1 MATTSIW
8 SVKGWLGKLLIYAE
22 NPEKTLNPNFY
33 PRKDLSEQERQ
44 GLDDVIDYAVQQGK
58 TTKIDTDDENVS
70 VIQRF
75 VSGVNC
81 SASTARDEMI
91 AVKRRFGK
99 ENGVVAYHGYQ
110 SFAPGE
116 VNPQTAHEIGLKLA
130 QKLWGNGYQVIVA
143 THLDQESHIHNHFVV
158 NTVSFKDGKRYHRT
172 EKDYYDM
179 QKESDRL
186 CREYG
191 LSVIENPQR
200 GKSKHYG
207 EWKAEQDS
215 RPTWRGIIRADMD
228 SAIRRSKTEKQFFH
242 FLKEMGY
249 EIKIGRDI
257 SVRPLG
263 KERFFRLARNLG
275 EEYSIGE
282 IRRRILSQRFL
293 KLSVS
298 SYVSHPPKYTLR
310 VSFKK
315 IRKVT
320 GFRALYFHY
329 CYLLGIFPKKRP
341 LKKRSVPILFR
352 EDLIRAKE
360 LSDEARLLVKHRI
373 DTSEQ
378 LLDFQS
384 KTESEIDEIT
394 SQRKQLYKVLRSKNT
409 VQDGEI
415 KMEVKEKISAFNA
428 ELKKLRYQVKLC
440 KDIIVRSEQIKEKFK
455 TIHEDAENQR
465 KEREKDEQFRG
476 RG

>member
-99 ENGVVAYHGYQ
+99 ENGVDAYHGYQ

-172 EKDYYDM
+172 EKDYYDKDSLN
-179 QKESDRL
+179 QTFAGKDSKEIGAELNSL
-186 CREYG
+186 
-191 LSVIENPQR
+191 ENAIGAINHR
-200 GKSKHYG
+200 M
-207 EWKAEQDS
+207 S
-215 RPTWRGIIRADMD
+215 R
-228 SAIRRSKTEKQFFH
+228 
-242 FLKEMGY
+242 
-249 EIKIGRDI
+249 
-257 SVRPLG
+257 
-263 KERFFRLARNLG
+263 
-275 EEYSIGE
+275 
-282 IRRRILSQRFL
+282 
-293 KLSVS
+293 
-298 SYVSHPPKYTLR
+298 TLR
-310 VSFKK
+310 ESFKGA
-315 IRKVT
+315 V
-320 GFRALYFHY
+320 
-329 CYLLGIFPKKRP
+329 
-341 LKKRSVPILFR
+341 
-352 EDLIRAKE
+352 
-360 LSDEARLLVKHRI
+360 
-373 DTSEQ
+373 
-378 LLDFQS
+378 S
-384 KTESEIDEIT
+384 KD
-394 SQRKQLYKVLRSKNT
+394 Y
-409 VQDGEI
+409 
-415 KMEVKEKISAFNA
+415 
-428 ELKKLRYQVKLC
+428 
-440 KDIIVRSEQIKEKFK
+440 
-455 TIHEDAENQR
+455 
-465 KEREKDEQFRG
+465 ER
-476 RG
+476 

>member
-116 VNPQTAHEIGLKLA
+116 VNPQTVHEIGLKLA

-172 EKDYYDM
+172 EKDYYDKDSLN
-179 QKESDRL
+179 QTFAGKDSKEIGAELNSL
-186 CREYG
+186 
-191 LSVIENPQR
+191 ENAIGAINHR
-200 GKSKHYG
+200 M
-207 EWKAEQDS
+207 S
-215 RPTWRGIIRADMD
+215 R
-228 SAIRRSKTEKQFFH
+228 
-242 FLKEMGY
+242 
-249 EIKIGRDI
+249 
-257 SVRPLG
+257 
-263 KERFFRLARNLG
+263 
-275 EEYSIGE
+275 
-282 IRRRILSQRFL
+282 
-293 KLSVS
+293 
-298 SYVSHPPKYTLR
+298 TLR
-310 VSFKK
+310 ESFKGA
-315 IRKVT
+315 V
-320 GFRALYFHY
+320 
-329 CYLLGIFPKKRP
+329 
-341 LKKRSVPILFR
+341 
-352 EDLIRAKE
+352 
-360 LSDEARLLVKHRI
+360 
-373 DTSEQ
+373 
-378 LLDFQS
+378 S
-384 KTESEIDEIT
+384 KD
-394 SQRKQLYKVLRSKNT
+394 Y
-409 VQDGEI
+409 
-415 KMEVKEKISAFNA
+415 
-428 ELKKLRYQVKLC
+428 
-440 KDIIVRSEQIKEKFK
+440 
-455 TIHEDAENQR
+455 
-465 KEREKDEQFRG
+465 ER
-476 RG
+476 

>member
-8 SVKGWLGKLLIYAE
+8 SVNGWLGKLLIYAE

-172 EKDYYDM
+172 EKDYYDKDSLN
-179 QKESDRL
+179 QTFAGKDSKEIGAELNSL
-186 CREYG
+186 
-191 LSVIENPQR
+191 ENAIGAINHR
-200 GKSKHYG
+200 M
-207 EWKAEQDS
+207 S
-215 RPTWRGIIRADMD
+215 R
-228 SAIRRSKTEKQFFH
+228 
-242 FLKEMGY
+242 
-249 EIKIGRDI
+249 
-257 SVRPLG
+257 
-263 KERFFRLARNLG
+263 
-275 EEYSIGE
+275 
-282 IRRRILSQRFL
+282 
-293 KLSVS
+293 
-298 SYVSHPPKYTLR
+298 TLR
-310 VSFKK
+310 ESFKGA
-315 IRKVT
+315 V
-320 GFRALYFHY
+320 
-329 CYLLGIFPKKRP
+329 
-341 LKKRSVPILFR
+341 
-352 EDLIRAKE
+352 
-360 LSDEARLLVKHRI
+360 
-373 DTSEQ
+373 
-378 LLDFQS
+378 S
-384 KTESEIDEIT
+384 KD
-394 SQRKQLYKVLRSKNT
+394 Y
-409 VQDGEI
+409 
-415 KMEVKEKISAFNA
+415 
-428 ELKKLRYQVKLC
+428 
-440 KDIIVRSEQIKEKFK
+440 
-455 TIHEDAENQR
+455 
-465 KEREKDEQFRG
+465 ER
-476 RG
+476 

>member
-172 EKDYYDM
+172 EKDYYDKDSLN
-179 QKESDRL
+179 QTFAGKDSKEIGAELNSL
-186 CREYG
+186 
-191 LSVIENPQR
+191 ENAIGAINHR
-200 GKSKHYG
+200 M
-207 EWKAEQDS
+207 S
-215 RPTWRGIIRADMD
+215 R
-228 SAIRRSKTEKQFFH
+228 
-242 FLKEMGY
+242 
-249 EIKIGRDI
+249 
-257 SVRPLG
+257 
-263 KERFFRLARNLG
+263 
-275 EEYSIGE
+275 
-282 IRRRILSQRFL
+282 
-293 KLSVS
+293 
-298 SYVSHPPKYTLR
+298 TLR
-310 VSFKK
+310 ESFKGA
-315 IRKVT
+315 V
-320 GFRALYFHY
+320 
-329 CYLLGIFPKKRP
+329 
-341 LKKRSVPILFR
+341 
-352 EDLIRAKE
+352 
-360 LSDEARLLVKHRI
+360 
-373 DTSEQ
+373 
-378 LLDFQS
+378 S
-384 KTESEIDEIT
+384 KDYE
-394 SQRKQLYKVLRSKNT
+394 
-409 VQDGEI
+409 G
-415 KMEVKEKISAFNA
+415 
-428 ELKKLRYQVKLC
+428 
-440 KDIIVRSEQIKEKFK
+440 
-455 TIHEDAENQR
+455 
-465 KEREKDEQFRG
+465 
-476 RG
+476 

>member
-8 SVKGWLGKLLIYAE
+8 SVKSWLGKLLIYTE

-172 EKDYYDM
+172 EKDYYDKDSLN
-179 QKESDRL
+179 QTFAGKDSKEIGAELNSL
-186 CREYG
+186 
-191 LSVIENPQR
+191 ENAIGAINHR
-200 GKSKHYG
+200 M
-207 EWKAEQDS
+207 S
-215 RPTWRGIIRADMD
+215 R
-228 SAIRRSKTEKQFFH
+228 
-242 FLKEMGY
+242 
-249 EIKIGRDI
+249 
-257 SVRPLG
+257 
-263 KERFFRLARNLG
+263 
-275 EEYSIGE
+275 
-282 IRRRILSQRFL
+282 
-293 KLSVS
+293 
-298 SYVSHPPKYTLR
+298 TLR
-310 VSFKK
+310 ESFKGA
-315 IRKVT
+315 V
-320 GFRALYFHY
+320 
-329 CYLLGIFPKKRP
+329 
-341 LKKRSVPILFR
+341 
-352 EDLIRAKE
+352 
-360 LSDEARLLVKHRI
+360 
-373 DTSEQ
+373 
-378 LLDFQS
+378 S
-384 KTESEIDEIT
+384 KD
-394 SQRKQLYKVLRSKNT
+394 Y
-409 VQDGEI
+409 
-415 KMEVKEKISAFNA
+415 
-428 ELKKLRYQVKLC
+428 
-440 KDIIVRSEQIKEKFK
+440 
-455 TIHEDAENQR
+455 
-465 KEREKDEQFRG
+465 ER
-476 RG
+476 

>member
-99 ENGVVAYHGYQ
+99 VNGVVAYHGYQ

-172 EKDYYDM
+172 EKDYYDKDSLN
-179 QKESDRL
+179 QTFAGKDSKEIGAELNSL
-186 CREYG
+186 
-191 LSVIENPQR
+191 ENAIGAINHR
-200 GKSKHYG
+200 M
-207 EWKAEQDS
+207 S
-215 RPTWRGIIRADMD
+215 R
-228 SAIRRSKTEKQFFH
+228 
-242 FLKEMGY
+242 
-249 EIKIGRDI
+249 
-257 SVRPLG
+257 
-263 KERFFRLARNLG
+263 
-275 EEYSIGE
+275 
-282 IRRRILSQRFL
+282 
-293 KLSVS
+293 
-298 SYVSHPPKYTLR
+298 TLR
-310 VSFKK
+310 ESFKGA
-315 IRKVT
+315 V
-320 GFRALYFHY
+320 
-329 CYLLGIFPKKRP
+329 
-341 LKKRSVPILFR
+341 
-352 EDLIRAKE
+352 
-360 LSDEARLLVKHRI
+360 
-373 DTSEQ
+373 
-378 LLDFQS
+378 S
-384 KTESEIDEIT
+384 KD
-394 SQRKQLYKVLRSKNT
+394 Y
-409 VQDGEI
+409 
-415 KMEVKEKISAFNA
+415 
-428 ELKKLRYQVKLC
+428 
-440 KDIIVRSEQIKEKFK
+440 
-455 TIHEDAENQR
+455 
-465 KEREKDEQFRG
+465 ER
-476 RG
+476 

>member
-172 EKDYYDM
+172 EKDYYDKDSLN
-179 QKESDRL
+179 QTFVGKNSKEIGMELNSL
-186 CREYG
+186 
-191 LSVIENPQR
+191 ENAIGAINHR
-200 GKSKHYG
+200 M
-207 EWKAEQDS
+207 S
-215 RPTWRGIIRADMD
+215 R
-228 SAIRRSKTEKQFFH
+228 
-242 FLKEMGY
+242 
-249 EIKIGRDI
+249 
-257 SVRPLG
+257 
-263 KERFFRLARNLG
+263 
-275 EEYSIGE
+275 
-282 IRRRILSQRFL
+282 
-293 KLSVS
+293 
-298 SYVSHPPKYTLR
+298 TLR
-310 VSFKK
+310 ESFKGA
-315 IRKVT
+315 V
-320 GFRALYFHY
+320 
-329 CYLLGIFPKKRP
+329 
-341 LKKRSVPILFR
+341 
-352 EDLIRAKE
+352 
-360 LSDEARLLVKHRI
+360 
-373 DTSEQ
+373 
-378 LLDFQS
+378 S
-384 KTESEIDEIT
+384 KD
-394 SQRKQLYKVLRSKNT
+394 Y
-409 VQDGEI
+409 
-415 KMEVKEKISAFNA
+415 
-428 ELKKLRYQVKLC
+428 
-440 KDIIVRSEQIKEKFK
+440 
-455 TIHEDAENQR
+455 
-465 KEREKDEQFRG
+465 ER
-476 RG
+476 

>member
-172 EKDYYDM
+172 EKDYYDKDSLN
-179 QKESDRL
+179 QTFAGKDSKEIGAELNSL
-186 CREYG
+186 
-191 LSVIENPQR
+191 ENAIGAINHR
-200 GKSKHYG
+200 M
-207 EWKAEQDS
+207 S
-215 RPTWRGIIRADMD
+215 R
-228 SAIRRSKTEKQFFH
+228 
-242 FLKEMGY
+242 
-249 EIKIGRDI
+249 
-257 SVRPLG
+257 
-263 KERFFRLARNLG
+263 
-275 EEYSIGE
+275 
-282 IRRRILSQRFL
+282 
-293 KLSVS
+293 
-298 SYVSHPPKYTLR
+298 TLR
-310 VSFKK
+310 ESFKGA
-315 IRKVT
+315 V
-320 GFRALYFHY
+320 
-329 CYLLGIFPKKRP
+329 
-341 LKKRSVPILFR
+341 
-352 EDLIRAKE
+352 
-360 LSDEARLLVKHRI
+360 
-373 DTSEQ
+373 
-378 LLDFQS
+378 S
-384 KTESEIDEIT
+384 KD
-394 SQRKQLYKVLRSKNT
+394 Y
-409 VQDGEI
+409 
-415 KMEVKEKISAFNA
+415 
-428 ELKKLRYQVKLC
+428 
-440 KDIIVRSEQIKEKFK
+440 
-455 TIHEDAENQR
+455 
-465 KEREKDEQFRG
+465 ER
-476 RG
+476 

>member
-172 EKDYYDM
+172 EKDYYDKDSLN
-179 QKESDRL
+179 QTFAGKDSKEIGAELNSL
-186 CREYG
+186 
-191 LSVIENPQR
+191 ENAIGAINHR
-200 GKSKHYG
+200 M
-207 EWKAEQDS
+207 S
-215 RPTWRGIIRADMD
+215 R
-228 SAIRRSKTEKQFFH
+228 
-242 FLKEMGY
+242 
-249 EIKIGRDI
+249 
-257 SVRPLG
+257 
-263 KERFFRLARNLG
+263 
-275 EEYSIGE
+275 
-282 IRRRILSQRFL
+282 
-293 KLSVS
+293 
-298 SYVSHPPKYTLR
+298 TLR
-310 VSFKK
+310 ESFKGT
-315 IRKVT
+315 V
-320 GFRALYFHY
+320 
-329 CYLLGIFPKKRP
+329 
-341 LKKRSVPILFR
+341 
-352 EDLIRAKE
+352 
-360 LSDEARLLVKHRI
+360 
-373 DTSEQ
+373 
-378 LLDFQS
+378 S
-384 KTESEIDEIT
+384 KD
-394 SQRKQLYKVLRSKNT
+394 Y
-409 VQDGEI
+409 
-415 KMEVKEKISAFNA
+415 
-428 ELKKLRYQVKLC
+428 
-440 KDIIVRSEQIKEKFK
+440 
-455 TIHEDAENQR
+455 
-465 KEREKDEQFRG
+465 ER
-476 RG
+476 

>member
-143 THLDQESHIHNHFVV
+143 THLDQESHIHNHFVG

-172 EKDYYDM
+172 EKDYYDKDSLN
-179 QKESDRL
+179 QTFAGKDSKEIGAELNSL
-186 CREYG
+186 
-191 LSVIENPQR
+191 ENAIGAINHR
-200 GKSKHYG
+200 M
-207 EWKAEQDS
+207 S
-215 RPTWRGIIRADMD
+215 R
-228 SAIRRSKTEKQFFH
+228 
-242 FLKEMGY
+242 
-249 EIKIGRDI
+249 
-257 SVRPLG
+257 
-263 KERFFRLARNLG
+263 
-275 EEYSIGE
+275 
-282 IRRRILSQRFL
+282 
-293 KLSVS
+293 
-298 SYVSHPPKYTLR
+298 TLR
-310 VSFKK
+310 ESFKGA
-315 IRKVT
+315 V
-320 GFRALYFHY
+320 
-329 CYLLGIFPKKRP
+329 
-341 LKKRSVPILFR
+341 
-352 EDLIRAKE
+352 
-360 LSDEARLLVKHRI
+360 
-373 DTSEQ
+373 
-378 LLDFQS
+378 S
-384 KTESEIDEIT
+384 KD
-394 SQRKQLYKVLRSKNT
+394 Y
-409 VQDGEI
+409 
-415 KMEVKEKISAFNA
+415 
-428 ELKKLRYQVKLC
+428 
-440 KDIIVRSEQIKEKFK
+440 
-455 TIHEDAENQR
+455 
-465 KEREKDEQFRG
+465 ER
-476 RG
+476 